1 MTVVF
6 CVSIGST
13 KSLGKFRAVKVRW
26 VRIVQQVYFKLA
38 LIVVVTTGLSACVT
52 QKPMREAVETTDQ
65 TTAAPSMASLEYSW
79 DTNYSAMLTPPIG
92 LRDKALNAC
101 NQRGFDRAY
110 MQYLSLDEDRAT
122 AYFSCRGS
130 DQ

>member
-6 CVSIGST
+6 CVPIGST
-13 KSLGKFRAVKVRW
+13 SVIDNAEVVKVNLG
-26 VRIVQQVYFKLA
+26 RIVQQICFKMA
-38 LIVVVTTGLSACVT
+38 LFVVVAAGLSACAT
-52 QKPMREAVETTDQ
+52 QQSMRKAAEKTDQ
-65 TTAAPSMASLEYSW
+65 TPTAPVMTPLQYSW
-79 DTNYSAMLTPPIG
+79 DTNYSAMLTPPIEI
-92 LRDKALNAC
+92 RDKALIAC

-110 MQYLSLDEDRAT
+110 MQSLSLNEDKAT

>member
-6 CVSIGST
+6 CLPIGST
-13 KSLGKFRAVKVRW
+13 RALDKAWVVRFKLG
-26 VRIVQQVYFKLA
+26 RIVQKVCLNMA
-38 LIVVVTTGLSACVT
+38 LIVVVAVGLSACAT
-52 QKPMREAVETTDQ
+52 QQSMRKAVETTDQ
-65 TTAAPSMASLEYSW
+65 TPAATVMTPLQYSW
-79 DTNYSAMLTPPIG
+79 DTNYSAVLTPPIEI
-92 LRDKALNAC
+92 RDKALTAC

-110 MQYLSLDEDRAT
+110 MQSMSLDEDNAT

>member
-6 CVSIGST
+6 CFVIGST
-13 KSLGKFRAVKVRW
+13 RLLDNAQIVKVNLVMI
-26 VRIVQQVYFKLA
+26 VRQLCFKLA
-38 LIVVVTTGLSACVT
+38 LIVVVATGLSACAT
-52 QKPMREAVETTDQ
+52 QQPMRKAGKTTGQ
-65 TTAAPSMASLEYSW
+65 ASAAPVMTPLEYSW
-79 DTNYSAMLTPPIG
+79 DTNYLAMLTPPKEI
-92 LRDKALNAC
+92 RDKALIAC

-110 MQYLSLDEDRAT
+110 MQSLSLHEDRAT